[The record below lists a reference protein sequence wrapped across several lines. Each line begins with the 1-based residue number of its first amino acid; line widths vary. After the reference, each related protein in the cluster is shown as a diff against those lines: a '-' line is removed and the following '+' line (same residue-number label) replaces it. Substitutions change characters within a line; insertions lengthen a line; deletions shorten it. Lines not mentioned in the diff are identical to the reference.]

1 VWFKAQEGCHVSSL
15 RTDKPARKTGRQG
28 VINARRLDAIWW
40 WGLVECCVWLK
51 AQEGC
56 HMSSLRTD
64 KPARKTG
71 RQGVINARRK
81 VKTDV

>member
-1 VWFKAQEGCHVSSL
+1 MNKAQEGCHASSL
-15 RTDKPARKTGRQG
+15 RTDEPTRKTGRQG
-28 VINARRLDAIWW
+28 VVNARRLDAICC
-40 WGLVECCVWLK
+40 WGQVECCVWLK
-51 AQEGC
+51 AQESC
-56 HMSSLRTD
+56 QVSSLRTD